1 MEPREEDI
9 FINQTST
16 LWKLAHQMPPYQ
28 CSSNCKAPS
37 RFYIGEP
44 WINMGG
50 EAIEEGQVNLE
61 INCKI
66 WDGIAAGTDRNSD
79 EVRWTFNGEPLLI
92 KDKNRDP
99 IISRIV
105 SNEKNLKCYFS
116 FSFSAAS
123 NVWHGSVSSEHGQ
136 RKYVCSF
143 KVGDQPCRRKE
154 ASRRVPVCKQ
164 PRKLILG
171 ALHSVLGSMGELV
184 FLH

>member
-1 MEPREEDI
+1 
-9 FINQTST
+9 
-16 LWKLAHQMPPYQ
+16 MPPYQ

-79 EVRWTFNGEPLLI
+79 EVCWWFNGEPLFI

-99 IISRIV
+99 IVARTV
-105 SNEKNLKCYFS
+105 SKVENLELYFS
-116 FSFSAAS
+116 FYFSAAA
-123 NVWHGSVSSEHGQ
+123 NLWHGGASSGHGQ
-136 RKYVCSF
+136 RKYICSF
-143 KVGDQPCRRKE
+143 KIGDQPC
-154 ASRRVPVCKQ
+154 
-164 PRKLILG
+164 
-171 ALHSVLGSMGELV
+171 
-184 FLH
+184 